1 MKTAILFDA
10 VRTNGGSYQMSIN
23 NLITLR
29 DNLQKNNIK
38 PIILTHNKNVDLNKL
53 KFKYEV
59 VNLSFSDYLIVI
71 LHNIP
76 LLKFFFIKIF
86 LTSPFEKKLLKKNIN
101 LVVFS
106 IASWKLF
113 LVKKIKFITT
123 IMDTCHLDFKGTKN
137 FKETNLPI
145 YLYREHVYKKNL
157 PLAYRVITES
167 NFLKKKIIK
176 IYKLKYKSVV
186 SIPNVPSLL
195 LKSKKGLSIASIKKK
210 FNISSPFYFYPA
222 QFWEHKNH
230 MIILEALRIL
240 NLKNIYIKF
249 IFCGKDKGNLKSIVR
264 KIDEYQVKKNV
275 KIIDY
280 VNDEELLLLYKL
292 SKALIIPTYFGPTNI
307 PPIEAWS
314 LHRPVAYSTLNRNH
328 GKNAAIYFNPDSPNE
343 LVDVI
348 LKLEKNINIKK
359 LIKNGKKRL
368 EDICKENFRGHDK
381 LLKDIKQCYKKNNLM
396 L

>member
-1 MKTAILFDA
+1 MNIAILFDA

-23 NLITLR
+23 NLITLK
-29 DNLQKNNIK
+29 DNLQKNNIT

-59 VNLSFSDYLIVI
+59 VNLSFCDYLIVI

-76 LLKFFFIKIF
+76 LLNFFFFKICQ
-86 LTSPFEKKLLKKNIN
+86 TSPFEKKLLKKNIN

-123 IMDTCHLDFKGTKN
+123 IMDTCHLDFKGTKY
-137 FKETNLPI
+137 FKEINLLI
-145 YLYREHVYKKNL
+145 YLYREYVYKKNL

-176 IYKLKYKSVV
+176 FYKLKYKSVI

-195 LKSKKGLSIASIKKK
+195 LKSKKGLSITSIKKK
-210 FNISSPFYFYPA
+210 FNISSSFYFYPA

-230 MIILEALRIL
+230 MIILEAVKIL
-240 NLKNIYIKF
+240 NLKNIYVKF
-249 IFCGKDKGNLKSIVR
+249 IFCGKDKGNLKSIVK

-292 SKALIIPTYFGPTNI
+292 SKALIMPTYFGPTNI

-314 LHRPVAYSTLNRNH
+314 LHVPVAYSSLNRNH

-368 EDICKENFRGHDK
+368 EDLCRENFRGHDK
-381 LLKDIKQCYKKNNLM
+381 FLKDIKQCYKKNLM
-396 L
+396 I